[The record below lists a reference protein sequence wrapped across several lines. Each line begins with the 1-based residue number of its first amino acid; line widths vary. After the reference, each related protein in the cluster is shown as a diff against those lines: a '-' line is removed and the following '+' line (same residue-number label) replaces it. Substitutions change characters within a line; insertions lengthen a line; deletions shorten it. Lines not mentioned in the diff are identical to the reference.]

1 MMFNSTSG
9 PVYLDYQATTPVD
22 PRVFEIMRPYYE
34 NHFGNP
40 HSINHVYGWEAHDAV
55 QMARGQVADFIG
67 ADDDEIIFTSGATES
82 CNLAIRGVAKAIV
95 RRRMSRNR
103 FISVQTEH
111 SAVFNTVLDLNL
123 EGFESVIL
131 PVGSDGLVDPA
142 NVESV
147 IDERTALVSVMAANN
162 EIGVIQPLDDISALC
177 HANGAIFHTDATQ
190 AAGRIDINVDAW
202 GVDLLSLSAH
212 KMYGPKGIGVLFV
225 RRGVPIDPIQTGGGQ
240 EKALRSGT
248 VPVGLSAGFGGAC
261 QIASDEWAED
271 TIRMTELTFRLT
283 KGLQQEFPDLR
294 LFGHSDLRV
303 PGSLNIGIP
312 GLSARQVI
320 EMVSDR
326 LAISTG
332 SACLSDS
339 TKPSRILLALGVE
352 PEIAESGIRI
362 SLGRFT
368 SIEEIDVAIDVLTG
382 VGAKLDLIQ

>member
-1 MMFNSTSG
+1 MINSTFW

-55 QMARGQVADFIG
+55 QMAREQVADFIG

-82 CNLAIRGVAKAIV
+82 CNLAIRGVAKAIG
-95 RRRMSRNR
+95 RRHMSRNK
-103 FISVQTEH
+103 FISVRTEH
-111 SAVFNTVLDLNL
+111 SAVINTVLDLDI

-147 IDERTALVSVMAANN
+147 IDDRTVLVSVMAANN
-162 EIGVIQPLDDISALC
+162 EIGVIQPLEEISALC
-177 HANGAIFHTDATQ
+177 HANGVIFHTDATQ
-190 AAGRIDINVDAW
+190 AAGRIDVNVDAW

-248 VPVGLSAGFGGAC
+248 IPVGLSAGFGEAC
-261 QIASDEWAED
+261 RIASDEWAED
-271 TIRMTELTFRLT
+271 AIRMTDLTFRLT
-283 KGLQQEFPDLR
+283 KELQQEFPDLR

-303 PGSLNIGIP
+303 PGSLNVGIP
-312 GLSARQVI
+312 GLSARHVI

-332 SACLSDS
+332 SACLSDN
-339 TKPSRILLALGVE
+339 TKPSRVLLALGLE
-352 PEIAESGIRI
+352 PEIAESGFRI

-368 SIEEIDVAIDVLTG
+368 TNEEMDVAIDVLTG
-382 VGAKLDLIQ
+382 VGARLDLI